1 MGDVVLRHILGNAE
15 WRTSNKMHE
24 SPVMHEGIQ
33 KGHTTF
39 VDGIPPDNKA
49 HSAALTSPW
58 SSVASARWPCLYKS
72 CSLRIIRGKK
82 LAIPVMTPCAPT
94 ASAPLG

>member
-1 MGDVVLRHILGNAE
+1 MTWCSAISSEMLSGELV
-15 WRTSNKMHE
+15 TKCM
-24 SPVMHEGIQ
+24 SPVVHETIR
-33 KGHTTF
+33 KGNTTF
-39 VDGIPPDNKA
+39 VDGIPPDSKA

-58 SSVASARWPCLYKS
+58 SLVASARWPCLYKS

-82 LAIPVMTPCAPT
+82 LAMPVMTPCAPT